1 MSYKLKLTSP
11 SGETRRLT
19 FNVRPSWLD
28 LEQRIASLFGIQ
40 NKAIAVSYEDS
51 DGDIITMS
59 SQDEL
64 DDYFQTSYKHDGVAK
79 FLVVHKS
86 QGQHSARKNTS
97 AFVEG
102 FEEAPDGGLPTMGPT
117 MFFEVDDGDW
127 QRLPR
132 IPELFGVEEED
143 SRVDPSEGH
152 AFVEVV
158 DSDAEASKKG
168 SSHTSSQHTPMST
181 RQLRH
186 KGKEKATVDN
196 EATDSTSAASIVDDE
211 APIKPSIHVYD
222 AGRSPSVST
231 QGKYFPEGARPSG
244 RLGMGSFGT
253 VYPANPPQDA
263 FKQIPRA
270 TVFLDSESRDHENP
284 ASVHSESAR
293 PAQQMTGEA
302 PSLDLESAELAAD
315 ETSGSRTPRLEQTSV
330 NQPHFVHDVASLV
343 DNLTNAFASHPE
355 LSEGLRNII
364 RNAVGGRYW
373 DTERDRIAGIAENV
387 RVAAEETSTRIT
399 EAAGNMAS
407 NAERD
412 AVRTISEAL
421 GGVFRV
427 IGEISG
433 TGAAHPS
440 TEHPT
445 WTAPPG
451 PAAPASAPLH
461 HHERSRYPSGWNE
474 PSRSHDIRHGRRDP
488 YHHASHHGPGYGLTY
503 RPAELGT
510 GGSRSWQPAQAG
522 PQVQRSNTWGPGSL
536 AAQYYAGPPN
546 ADAYDVTDRPNLH
559 ETKVQLEAAK
569 AIYKAEKERFR
580 QEKEERRKQRREF
593 AEKKSSRIQRPD
605 GTMREEEIIARIP
618 FHPPAREVSSTHS
631 HPKDFRAPP
640 HVSSMSTSVPSS
652 AQPAQTAPTSTSQR
666 SAAGASM
673 YSSIDPIP
681 VVPPPPIPAPMDPTS
696 SISVVPPIPP
706 PPPPPS
712 VPTSNFAPS
721 APIGNSAEQNR
732 SSLAPMQPNRSASGS
747 GPYSW
752 PVPPARDPLR
762 RRHLTTLR
770 ERIQARLFDMGIT
783 PSSQPDMMDI
793 LNACANRTDA
803 PDDDEV
809 LADVLAAMNI
819 RGSPSPRVGGSGLP
833 H

>member
-28 LEQRIASLFGIQ
+28 LEQKIASLFGIQ

-64 DDYFQTSYKHDGVAK
+64 DDYFQTSYKHDGVTK
-79 FLVVHKS
+79 FSVVDKS
-86 QGQHSARKNTS
+86 QSHRSARKNTS

-102 FEEAPDGGLPTMGPT
+102 FEEVPEGGLPTMGPT

-132 IPELFGVEEED
+132 IPELFGAEAED

-168 SSHTSSQHTPMST
+168 SSHTSPQHTPMST

-186 KGKEKATVDN
+186 KGKEKAIVAN
-196 EATDSTSAASIVDDE
+196 EATDSTSAASVVDDE

-231 QGKYFPEGARPSG
+231 QGKYFPEGGRPSG
-244 RLGMGSFGT
+244 GLGMGSFGT

-263 FKQIPRA
+263 FKQVPRA
-270 TVFLDSESRDHENP
+270 TDFLDSESRDHESS
-284 ASVHSESAR
+284 ASVHSEATR
-293 PAQQMTGEA
+293 PTQQMTGEA
-302 PSLDLESAELAAD
+302 PSLDLESAALAAD

-330 NQPHFVHDVASLV
+330 NQPYFVRDVASLV
-343 DNLTNAFASHPE
+343 DNLTNAFTSHPE

-387 RVAAEETSTRIT
+387 RVAAEETSARIT

-433 TGAAHPS
+433 AGAAHSYP
-440 TEHPT
+440 
-445 WTAPPG
+445 TAPPG
-451 PAAPASAPLH
+451 PAAPAHAPLH

-488 YHHASHHGPGYGLTY
+488 YHYTSHHGPAYGPAY
-503 RPAELGT
+503 RPAEPGT
-510 GGSRSWQPAQAG
+510 GGLQSWQPAQAG
-522 PQVQRSNTWGPGSL
+522 PQAQRSHTWGPGSL
-536 AAQYYAGPPN
+536 AAQYFAGPPN
-546 ADAYDVTDRPNLH
+546 ADAFEVTDRPNLH

-569 AIYKAEKERFR
+569 AVYKAEKERFR
-580 QEKEERRKQRREF
+580 QEKEERRKQRREL
-593 AEKKSSRIQRPD
+593 AEKRASRIQRPD
-605 GTMREEEIIARIP
+605 GTIREEEIIARIP
-618 FHPPAREVSSTHS
+618 FHPPAREVSSTRS
-631 HPKDFRAPP
+631 YPKDFGAPP
-640 HVSSMSTSVPSS
+640 HASSMSTSVPSS
-652 AQPAQTAPTSTSQR
+652 VRPAQMAPFSSSQR

-673 YSSIDPIP
+673 YSSIDPTP
-681 VVPPPPIPAPMDPTS
+681 AVPPPPIPAPMGPAT

-712 VPTSNFAPS
+712 VPTSDFVAS

-732 SSLAPMQPNRSASGS
+732 SGPAPMQPNRSASGS

-752 PVPPARDPLR
+752 PVPPVRDPLR

-809 LADVLAAMNI
+809 LADVLATMNI
-819 RGSPSPRVGGSGLP
+819 RGSPSPRAGGSGLP

>member
-28 LEQRIASLFGIQ
+28 LEEKIASLFGIQ
-40 NKAIAVSYEDS
+40 NKSIAVSYEDS

-79 FLVVHKS
+79 FSVVDKS
-86 QGQHSARKNTS
+86 QSQRSARKNTS
-97 AFVEG
+97 AFAEG
-102 FEEAPDGGLPTMGPT
+102 FEDVPEGGLPTMGPT

-132 IPELFGVEEED
+132 IPELFSAEGED

-158 DSDAEASKKG
+158 DSDAEASKKD
-168 SSHTSSQHTPMST
+168 SSHTSPQQTPMST

-196 EATDSTSAASIVDDE
+196 EATDSTSAGSVVDDE
-211 APIKPSIHVYD
+211 APMKPSVHVYD

-231 QGKYFPEGARPSG
+231 QGKFSRG
-244 RLGMGSFGT
+244 RKAIWRTWHGLFRNS
-253 VYPANPPQDA
+253 V
-263 FKQIPRA
+263 
-270 TVFLDSESRDHENP
+270 SHSRDHENS
-284 ASVHSESAR
+284 ASIHSEATR
-293 PAQQMTGEA
+293 PTHQMTEEA
-302 PSLDLESAELAAD
+302 PSLDLESAAD

-330 NQPHFVHDVASLV
+330 NQPYFVRDVASLV

-373 DTERDRIAGIAENV
+373 ATERDRIAGIAENV
-387 RVAAEETSTRIT
+387 RVAAEETSARIT

-433 TGAAHPS
+433 TGAAHS
-440 TEHPT
+440 YPT
-445 WTAPPG
+445 ASSAPV
-451 PAAPASAPLH
+451 APAQTLLH

-474 PSRSHDIRHGRRDP
+474 PSRSRDIRHGRRDP
-488 YHHASHHGPGYGLTY
+488 YHYQSHHGPGYGPAY
-503 RPAELGT
+503 RPAEPGT
-510 GGSRSWQPAQAG
+510 RGLQSWQPAQAG
-522 PQVQRSNTWGPGSL
+522 PQAQWSNTWGPGSL
-536 AAQYYAGPPN
+536 AAQYFAGPPN
-546 ADAYDVTDRPNLH
+546 ADAFEVTDRPNLH
-559 ETKVQLEAAK
+559 ESKVQLEAAK
-569 AIYKAEKERFR
+569 AVYKAEKERFR

-593 AEKKSSRIQRPD
+593 AEKRASRIQRPD
-605 GTMREEEIIARIP
+605 GTTREEEIIARIP
-618 FHPPAREVSSTHS
+618 FHPPAREVSSTRS
-631 HPKDFRAPP
+631 YPKDFGAPP
-640 HVSSMSTSVPSS
+640 HASSMSTSVPSS
-652 AQPAQTAPTSTSQR
+652 AQPAQMAPFSSSQR
-666 SAAGASM
+666 SAADASM

-681 VVPPPPIPAPMDPTS
+681 AVPPPPIPAPMGPAT
-696 SISVVPPIPP
+696 SISVVPPVPP

-712 VPTSNFAPS
+712 VPTSNFVPS
-721 APIGNSAEQNR
+721 VPIGNSAEQNR
-732 SSLAPMQPNRSASGS
+732 SGPVPVQPNRSVSGS
-747 GPYSW
+747 GPYPW
-752 PVPPARDPLR
+752 PVPPVRDPLR

-793 LNACANRTDA
+793 LNACANRTDT